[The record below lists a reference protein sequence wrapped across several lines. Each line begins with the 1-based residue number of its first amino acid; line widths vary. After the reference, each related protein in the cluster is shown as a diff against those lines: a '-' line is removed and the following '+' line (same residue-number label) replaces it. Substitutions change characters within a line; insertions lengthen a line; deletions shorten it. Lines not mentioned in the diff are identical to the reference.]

1 MIEQNA
7 FVLHSRPYREN
18 QQIVDLLT
26 EHDGKLTALVYVG
39 QSKRSIK
46 KGLIQP
52 FLPLRLTLKGQGN
65 VKQITQIDAIAKS
78 YSLIKHSLFSA
89 FYINELM
96 IRLLTEHIACQQLFY
111 QYQTTLTALA
121 QGEEIAPHL
130 RLFELA
136 LLEEL
141 GLSFDFSPIFEH
153 DVKYFHYIAEQG
165 FVPVYSTASTSPK
178 ISAQCFD
185 KTHLQAI
192 AQRGSLYQSSL
203 SENALSESSLSENKV
218 TEEVSYTFKLLM
230 RQVINQLLGNK
241 PLNSRKL
248 FANKAYS

>member
-1 MIEQNA
+1 MIEQKA

-18 QQIVDLLT
+18 QQLVDLLT
-26 EHDGKLTALVYVG
+26 EKDGKVTALVYVG

-52 FLPLRLTLKGQGN
+52 FLPLKLTLKGQGSF
-65 VKQITQIDAIAKS
+65 KQITQVDSIKKS
-78 YSLIKHSLFSA
+78 FSLIKNSLFSA
-89 FYINELM
+89 FYINELL
-96 IRLLTEHIACQQLFY
+96 IRLLTEHIACQQLFI

-121 QGEEIAPHL
+121 EGEEIAPQL

-141 GLSFDFSPIFEH
+141 GLSFDFSPVFEH
-153 DVKYFHYIAEQG
+153 DVSYFQYIHEQG
-165 FVPVYSTASTSPK
+165 FVPVYCAAPKNST
-178 ISAQCFD
+178 QYFD
-185 KTHLQAI
+185 KTHLQKI
-192 AQRGSLYQSSL
+192 ARQEFLY
-203 SENALSESSLSENKV
+203 EGRVIED
-218 TEEVSYTFKLLM
+218 VSYTFKLLM

-248 FANKAYS
+248 FLKKV

>member
-52 FLPLRLTLKGQGN
+52 FLPLRLLLKGQGN
-65 VKQITQIDAIAKS
+65 VKQITQVDSIAKS
-78 YSLIKHSLFSA
+78 YSLKKHSLFSS

-96 IRLLTEHIACQQLFY
+96 IRLLTEQIACQQLFF
-111 QYQTTLTALA
+111 QYQATLTALA

-141 GLSFDFSPIFEH
+141 GLSFDFSPVFEH
-153 DVKYFHYIAEQG
+153 DVTYFHYITEQG
-165 FVPVYSTASTSPK
+165 FVPVYSTSPK
-178 ISAQCFD
+178 NSAQCFD
-185 KTHLQAI
+185 RTHLQAI

-203 SENALSESSLSENKV
+203 SENKV
-218 TEEVSYTFKLLM
+218 AEEVSYTFKLLM